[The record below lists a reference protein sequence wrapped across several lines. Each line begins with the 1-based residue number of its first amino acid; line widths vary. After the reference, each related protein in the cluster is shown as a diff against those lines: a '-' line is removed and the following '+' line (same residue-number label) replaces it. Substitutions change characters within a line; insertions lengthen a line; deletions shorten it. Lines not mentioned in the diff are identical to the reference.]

1 MLDRRPDAAGL
12 LSFFYGRFDMKSA
25 STEELEFLSSS
36 TAPDEAEALRD
47 TLDGI
52 ACLVSDDLR
61 KERGQRI
68 GNFQETSVPS
78 LLWSIARQVDA
89 IGQMAFIASEADF
102 ELRDRAAR
110 SVTES
115 SRRRIPKQSSQGS
128 GGA

>member
-36 TAPDEAEALRD
+36 TAPDEAGALRD

-52 ACLVSDDLR
+52 ACLVSEDLR

-68 GNFQETSVPS
+68 GNFQESSVPS

-89 IGQMAFIASEADF
+89 IGQLAFIASEADF

-110 SVTES
+110 SVIES
-115 SRRRIPKQSSQGS
+115 SRRRAPKQSSQGT

>member
-1 MLDRRPDAAGL
+1 MLDRQPDAAGL

-36 TAPDEAEALRD
+36 TAPDEAGALRD

-52 ACLVSDDLR
+52 ACLVSEDLR

-89 IGQMAFIASEADF
+89 IGQMAFIASEADY
-102 ELRDRAAR
+102 ELRDRVVRAA
-110 SVTES
+110 SAS
-115 SRRRIPKQSSQGS
+115 SRRSTPKQSSS
-128 GGA
+128 DKGGA

>member
-68 GNFQETSVPS
+68 GNFQEASVPS

-89 IGQMAFIASEADF
+89 IGQMAFIASEADY
-102 ELRDRAAR
+102 ELRDRAVRAAPA
-110 SVTES
+110 S
-115 SRRRIPKQSSQGS
+115 SRRSTTKQSSS
-128 GGA
+128 DKGGA

>member
-36 TAPDEAEALRD
+36 TAPDEAGALRD

-52 ACLVSDDLR
+52 ACLVSEDLR

-68 GNFQETSVPS
+68 GNFQESSVPS

-89 IGQMAFIASEADF
+89 IGQLAFIASEADF

-110 SVTES
+110 SVIES
-115 SRRRIPKQSSQGS
+115 SCRRAPKQSSQGT